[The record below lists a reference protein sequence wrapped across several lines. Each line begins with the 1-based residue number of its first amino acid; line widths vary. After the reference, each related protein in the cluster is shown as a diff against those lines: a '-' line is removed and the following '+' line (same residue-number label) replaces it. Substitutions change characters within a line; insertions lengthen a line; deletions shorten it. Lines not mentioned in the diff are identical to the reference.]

1 MGGSTFMTMSENKKN
16 GDRDRFVV
24 VVDGDTNDLVY
35 TAILLQRFEF
45 QVCTARSAAEALE
58 MTAAMPPVLV
68 ITSQEVLDMSGYDL
82 VLRLRLDPR
91 TSEAPVI
98 VLTHAGDLPT
108 LQRFREAGVAACL
121 DKPVQVETLYT
132 AVQAAVSKPR
142 KNLRITTE
150 LPVTVNG
157 ALLSSNAGECATVLS
172 EHGMYIRTLKP
183 AAPGTRVSITIL
195 IKNKIVPVETVVLYT
210 YGQLQ
215 GLFKEPGMG
224 LEFVRINSG
233 DRELIRRYIREEITQ
248 GVAPSSAGRLALPDG
263 K

>member
-1 MGGSTFMTMSENKKN
+1 MTMNVKNKSEEMN
-16 GDRDRFVV
+16 RFVV

-35 TAILLQRFEF
+35 AAVLLQRFEF

-58 MTAAMPPVLV
+58 MTAVMPPVLV
-68 ITSQEVLDMSGYDL
+68 LVSQKVRDMSGYDL

-91 TSEAPVI
+91 TSEVPVI
-98 VLTHAGDLPT
+98 VLTNAGDFLMA
-108 LQRFREAGVAACL
+108 QRFREAGVAACL

-142 KNLRITTE
+142 KNLRITTV

-157 ALLSSNAGECATVLS
+157 VLLSSSAGECATVIS

-183 AAPGTRVSITIL
+183 AAKGARVAITLL
-195 IKNKIVPVETVVLYT
+195 IKNRIVPVETMVLYT
-210 YGQLQ
+210 YGHLQ

-224 LEFVRINSG
+224 LEFVRIAPE
-233 DRELIRRYIREEITQ
+233 DRELIRQYIHEEITQ
-248 GVAPSSAGRLALPDG
+248 GVAPSSIGRLVLPEG
-263 K
+263 E

>member
-1 MGGSTFMTMSENKKN
+1 MPMNVKN
-16 GDRDRFVV
+16 NEEMHRFVV

-35 TAILLQRFEF
+35 TAVLLQRFEF

-58 MTAAMPPVLV
+58 MTAVMPPVLV
-68 ITSQEVLDMSGYDL
+68 VTSQEVLDSSGYDL

-91 TSEAPVI
+91 TSEVPVI
-98 VLTHAGDLPT
+98 VLPHAGDLLMT
-108 LQRFREAGVAACL
+108 QRFREAGVAACL

-142 KNLRITTE
+142 KNLRIATE

-157 ALLSSNAGECATVLS
+157 ALLSNNAGECATVIS

-183 AAPGTRVSITIL
+183 AAKGTRLAITIL
-195 IKNKIVPVETVVLYT
+195 LKNRIVPVETVVLYT
-210 YGQLQ
+210 YGHLQ

-224 LEFVRINSG
+224 LEFVRIIPE
-233 DRELIRRYIREEITQ
+233 DRELIRQYIREEITQ
-248 GVAPSSAGRLALPDG
+248 GVAPSSSGRAVLPEG
-263 K
+263 E

>member
-1 MGGSTFMTMSENKKN
+1 MNAKNKNEEMHRFM
-16 GDRDRFVV
+16 V
-24 VVDGDTNDLVY
+24 VVDDDTNDLVY

-58 MTAAMPPVLV
+58 MTAVMPPILV
-68 ITSQEVLDMSGYDL
+68 VASQEVQDMSGYDL

-91 TSEAPVI
+91 TSEVPVI
-98 VLTHAGDLPT
+98 VLTHAGDL
-108 LQRFREAGVAACL
+108 LMAQRFREAGVAACL

-157 ALLSSNAGECATVLS
+157 VLLSNNAGECATVIS

-183 AAPGTRVSITIL
+183 AAKGARVAITLL
-195 IKNKIVPVETVVLYT
+195 IKNRIVPVETVVLYT
-210 YGQLQ
+210 YGHLQ

-224 LEFVRINSG
+224 LEFVRINSE
-233 DRELIRRYIREEITQ
+233 DRELIRQYIREEITQ
-248 GVAPSSAGRLALPDG
+248 GVAPSSIGPLVLPDG
-263 K
+263 E

>member
-1 MGGSTFMTMSENKKN
+1 MTMNAKNKN
-16 GDRDRFVV
+16 EEMNRFVV

-35 TAILLQRFEF
+35 TAILLQRFDF
-45 QVCTARSAAEALE
+45 QVCTSRSAAEALE
-58 MTAAMPPVLV
+58 MTAVMPPVLV
-68 ITSQEVLDMSGYDL
+68 VTSQEVQDMSGYDL

-91 TSEAPVI
+91 TSEVPVI
-98 VLTHAGDLPT
+98 VLTHTGDMLMA
-108 LQRFREAGVAACL
+108 QRFREAGVAACL

-157 ALLSSNAGECATVLS
+157 VLLTSSAGECATVIS

-183 AAPGTRVSITIL
+183 AAKGTRVAITIL
-195 IKNKIVPVETVVLYT
+195 VKNKIVPVETVVLYT
-210 YGQLQ
+210 YGHLQ

-224 LEFVRINSG
+224 LEFVRITPE
-233 DRELIRRYIREEITQ
+233 DRELIRQYIREEITQ
-248 GVAPSSAGRLALPDG
+248 GVAPSSTGRPVLPG
-263 K
+263 EE

>member
-1 MGGSTFMTMSENKKN
+1 MTMNAKNKSEEMN
-16 GDRDRFVV
+16 RFVV

-35 TAILLQRFEF
+35 AAVLLQRFEF

-58 MTAAMPPVLV
+58 MTAVMPPVLV
-68 ITSQEVLDMSGYDL
+68 VVSQEVRDTSGYDL

-91 TSEAPVI
+91 TSEVPVI
-98 VLTHAGDLPT
+98 VLTNAGDQLMA
-108 LQRFREAGVAACL
+108 QRFREAGVAACL

-142 KNLRITTE
+142 KNLRITTV

-157 ALLSSNAGECATVLS
+157 VLLTSSAGECATVIS

-183 AAPGTRVSITIL
+183 AAKGARVAITIL
-195 IKNKIVPVETVVLYT
+195 IKNRIVPVETVVLYT
-210 YGQLQ
+210 YGHLQ

-224 LEFVRINSG
+224 LEFVRIAPE
-233 DRELIRRYIREEITQ
+233 DRELIRQYIHEEITQ
-248 GVAPSSAGRLALPDG
+248 GVAPSSIGRLVLPDG
-263 K
+263 E